1 MGGVNLQAMIEAF
14 RQFVQNRGWLIA
26 AEKEIQSGYQLTVS
40 DGTTNIPVALYRTGK
55 VLVQGK
61 PGALQSELKT
71 WTYGSPVSSQTAS
84 KNTPTQP
91 QLIDLAAAI
100 QPPPISSK
108 PYTTGVARIG
118 SDESGKGDYFGPL
131 VVAAVYVDKQTE
143 AQLLALNVRD
153 SKLLTTSTILSLA
166 DEIKTICRGHE
177 MVLTYLPERYNE
189 IYKQTSNLNL
199 LLAEAH
205 AQVITTLQKKVPSDL
220 AIVDQFGNEALVRE
234 ALVRAGCK
242 IMVEQRHRAEDDT
255 AVAAASIIARAEFV
269 RQMAT
274 LSQMVG
280 FDLPK
285 GASNPRIVEVG
296 REIVARGG
304 LDALRKVAKLHFKIT
319 TAILQGQK
327 TNF

>member
-1 MGGVNLQAMIEAF
+1 MGGVNLQAMTETF
-14 RQFVQNRGWLIA
+14 HQFVQNRGWSLV
-26 AEKEIQSGYQLTVS
+26 AEKELQGGYQLTVT
-40 DGTTNIPVALYRTGK
+40 DGTTNIPVTLYRTGK

-61 PGALQSELKT
+61 PGKLQSELKT
-71 WTYGSPVSSQTAS
+71 WVYGTSMPSQTMN

-91 QLIDLAAAI
+91 LLMDLTADT
-100 QPPPISSK
+100 PPIPSK
-108 PYTTGVARIG
+108 PTMTGIARIG

-143 AQLLALNVRD
+143 AQLLTLNVRD
-153 SKLLTTSTILSLA
+153 SKQLTTSAILSLA
-166 DEIKTICRGHE
+166 NEIKTICRGHG

-189 IYKQTSNLNL
+189 IYNLTSNLNL

-205 AQVITTLQKKVPSDL
+205 AQVITTLQKKVSSDL
-220 AIVDQFGNEALVRE
+220 AIVDQFGNESLVHE
-234 ALVRAGCK
+234 ALVKIGCK
-242 IMVEQRHRAEDDT
+242 IVLEQRHRAEDDT

-269 RQMAT
+269 RQMAS
-274 LSQMVG
+274 LSQLIG

-296 REIVARGG
+296 REIVASNG
-304 LDALRKVAKLHFKIT
+304 LAGLKKVAKLHFKIT
-319 TAILQGQK
+319 TDIIQGQE